1 MQRTVKV
8 AVSTALWCVLAGGVA
23 LSQPAAGPGM
33 GHGMMGGVGPGMGG
47 AFADPASYL
56 DGLKTQLGISSTQ
69 QPAWNEYA
77 GSLKAAA
84 TQMRVAHETMYDA
97 MGTATWRERR
107 DMMNRMFET
116 RQQVWDTVHAA
127 AQKLL
132 PSLSAEQ
139 QAKASA
145 TLPGLR
151 AGGRGMMSRMAP
163 PTRSSP

>member
-1 MQRTVKV
+1 M
-8 AVSTALWCVLAGGVA
+8 
-23 LSQPAAGPGM
+23 
-33 GHGMMGGVGPGMGG
+33 HG

-56 DGLKTQLGISSTQ
+56 DALKTQLGISSTQ
-69 QPAWNEYA
+69 EPAWNEYA
-77 GSLKAAA
+77 DAVKSAA
-84 TQMRVAHETMYDA
+84 TQMRAAHETMYGS
-97 MGTATWRERR
+97 MGTASWRERR

-139 QAKASA
+139 RATASA

-151 AGGRGMMSRMAP
+151 AGGRGMMNRMAP
-163 PTRSSP
+163 PARSSP